1 MIKTHVLKLCLTFIF
16 NQYQSIENINIFAGD
31 ILAINNLLT
40 KS

>member
-1 MIKTHVLKLCLTFIF
+1 MSYIYCLSEYSFMKNIKAL
-16 NQYQSIENINIFAGD
+16 ENINVFAKD